1 MEGRRIM
8 LKSYDPGE
16 ALAIVNRLHKFL
28 DDNDGLYTIYSVAKS
43 TCVDEST
50 LFQWLNMG
58 RKPQAR
64 MLAKLQAIEKYLDK
78 KEW

>member
-1 MEGRRIM
+1 M

-16 ALAIVNRLHKFL
+16 ALAIVARLRKFL
-28 DDNDGLYTIYSVAKS
+28 ADNDGLYTIYSVAKS

-50 LFQWLNMG
+50 LYQWLNCG

-64 MLAKLQAIEKYLDK
+64 MLAKLQAIERYLEK